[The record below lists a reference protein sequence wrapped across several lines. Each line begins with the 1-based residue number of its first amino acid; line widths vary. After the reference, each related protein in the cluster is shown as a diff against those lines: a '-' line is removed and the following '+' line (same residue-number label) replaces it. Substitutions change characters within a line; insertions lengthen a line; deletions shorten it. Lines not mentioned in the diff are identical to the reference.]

1 MYFEGIRLDLA
12 DQMNYVKV
20 VEILPDC
27 PVSTLDFQES
37 FCLIEMG
44 KLRPQPSAVLKIM
57 S

>member
-20 VEILPDC
+20 VEILPDY
-27 PVSTLDFQES
+27 PVSTLDSQES
-37 FCLIEMG
+37 FCLIEIG
-44 KLRPQPSAVLKIM
+44 KLRPQPSAILKIT